1 MNPLCRRRQVPLQL
15 SPSPHPDCAHD
26 KRVGDG
32 LGLDP
37 RVGETKARLRRW
49 RDCLDGAVAMYAKH
63 ASELSSD
70 TKGRLALVMP
80 ELDDWVSAR

>member
-1 MNPLCRRRQVPLQL
+1 M
-15 SPSPHPDCAHD
+15 
-26 KRVGDG
+26 
-32 LGLDP
+32 
-37 RVGETKARLRRW
+37 GETKARLRRW